1 MPLAMRLFSLV
12 LHEPLS
18 QPRDKVQARV
28 PHADALV
35 CERSLDL
42 HRRRLDLL
50 FTRQALAALVPAIGA
65 HISTARLHTSRA
77 TLFANEIP

>member
-1 MPLAMRLFSLV
+1 MNFERSIRSMMPLAMRLFSLV

-18 QPRDKVQARV
+18 QPRYKVQARV
-28 PHADALV
+28 PHAVALA

-50 FTRQALAALVPAIGA
+50 ITRQALVELVPAIGA
-65 HISTARLHTSRA
+65 HIQPIRR
-77 TLFANEIP
+77 